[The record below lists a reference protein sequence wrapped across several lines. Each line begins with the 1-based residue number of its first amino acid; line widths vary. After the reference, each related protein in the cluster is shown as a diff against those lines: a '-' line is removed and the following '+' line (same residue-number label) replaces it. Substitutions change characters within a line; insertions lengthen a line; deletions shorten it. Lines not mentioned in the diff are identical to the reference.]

1 MLTYHNQIGKNLRK
15 TLKYNQRKMADYLLG
30 MSDALLRIG
39 QQNACQSG
47 ELAYSKVLKE
57 QNCQPT
63 ILRPEKYP

>member
-1 MLTYHNQIGKNLRK
+1 
-15 TLKYNQRKMADYLLG
+15 MADYLLG

-47 ELAYSKVLKE
+47 ELAHSKVLKE